1 MTDKLFVNEDSR
13 RNFSFSLRDLVV
25 ICFRHK
31 WIMTLSFC
39 GILLG
44 AILSALFLPSKYQAD
59 TKLLV
64 KRERADAVI
73 TPGEAAP
80 VMFRDTVS
88 EEELNSEVELIRSDD
103 VLREVVTT
111 CGLDRRKSLLSF
123 IGLRDSAEDRTA
135 KAVAKLKAELVVD
148 PIKKTNV
155 IDVMYS
161 NQDPKLAANVLAT
174 LNKAYIRKHVAVERP
189 AGQDEVFQRG
199 AEQDK
204 KTVEEAE
211 DRLREVLAHPGGVA
225 SRLMRDLT

>member
-13 RNFSFSLRDLVV
+13 RNFSFTLRDIVV

-31 WIMTLSFC
+31 RIMTLSFC

-111 CGLDRRKSLLSF
+111 CGLDRKKSLFSF
-123 IGLRDSAEDRTA
+123 IGLKDSAEDRTA
-135 KAVAKLKAELVVD
+135 KAVAKLKPELVVD

-161 NQDPKLAANVLAT
+161 NQDPKLAATVLAT
-174 LNKAYIRKHVAVERP
+174 LNKAYIRKHVAVVLP
-189 AGQDEVFQRG
+189 AGPEGFFQH
-199 AEQDK
+199 ETHK
-204 KTVEEAE
+204 NTKT
-211 DRLREVLAHPGGVA
+211 
-225 SRLMRDLT
+225 SQ